1 MDSLGALPLQPGPLV
16 TDASRVRL
24 HAYFARPEGPEYV
37 VGRQETSVYLAV
49 PPLGVQ
55 AMALL
60 DQGLTVGAAAA
71 RLVDDEGVV
80 PDLVDFV
87 HTLIGYGLVAEVDG
101 HPVGVGVANTA
112 PARGDG
118 LELFRRLRSRH
129 VRWLISPVALGVH
142 ATAVVA
148 VVLLLWRH
156 PEHVP
161 ASEDFFAHPWYT
173 VNILILAATGL
184 ATLLAHE
191 LGHLFAA
198 RAYGLTGRIGLGR
211 RLRDVVLQ
219 CTVPDIWRV
228 PRAQRVVVYVAGM
241 LVDVWILL
249 VGLVTLIWAG
259 AELSAA
265 VVAWI
270 QLVLVLQWTAIAW
283 QLNFY
288 LEVDGY
294 YIIAELFSAKRLLQD
309 TRAYLRHLVAKVA
322 PRLGPGSGLAHL
334 APRERRVVYAYVPF
348 YLVGVAISLGV
359 FVFYVLPFAVTM
371 AAGAVAVL
379 AMGTAAPAAR
389 LADAAVT
396 LVGDALFFGLLIWL
410 AWRDLVAA
418 RSGRARLGG

>member
-16 TDASRVRL
+16 TEASRVRL
-24 HAYFARPEGPEYV
+24 HAYFVRPEGPEYV
-37 VGRQETSVYLAV
+37 VGRQETSLYLAV

-71 RLVDDEGVV
+71 RLVDDEGAV

-87 HTLIGYGLVAEVDG
+87 HTLLGYGLVAEVDG
-101 HPVGVGVANTA
+101 RPVSEASTT
-112 PARGDG
+112 PARGEG
-118 LELFRRLRSRH
+118 VELFRRLRPWH
-129 VRWLISPVALGVH
+129 VRWLVGPLALAVH
-142 ATAVVA
+142 AAAVVA
-148 VVLLLWRH
+148 VVLLLWRD
-156 PEHVP
+156 PEHIPV
-161 ASEDFFAHPWYT
+161 SEDFLVHPWYT
-173 VNILILAATGL
+173 VNVLILAATGL
-184 ATLLAHE
+184 PTLLAHE

-198 RAYGLTGRIGLGR
+198 RAYGLAGWIGLGR

-241 LVDVWILL
+241 LVDLWVLL
-249 VGLVTLIWAG
+249 VGLVTLVWAG
-259 AELSAA
+259 SELPAA

-270 QLVLVLQWTAIAW
+270 KLVLVLQWTAIAW

-294 YIIAELFSAKRLLQD
+294 YIVAELFGAKRLLQD

-322 PRLGPGSGLAHL
+322 ARLGPGSSLAHL
-334 APRERRVVYAYVPF
+334 APRERRTVRAYVPF

-359 FVFYVLPFAVTM
+359 FVFYVLPFAVAM
-371 AAGAVAVL
+371 AAGAVGVL
-379 AMGTAAPAAR
+379 AMGTAAPAAQ

-396 LVGDALFFGLLIWL
+396 LVGDALFFGLLIRL
-410 AWRDLVAA
+410 GWRDLVAA
-418 RSGRARLGG
+418 RSRRAPPGG

>member
-1 MDSLGALPLQPGPLV
+1 MDSLGALPLQPSPLV
-16 TDASRVRL
+16 TEASRVRL
-24 HAYFARPEGPEYV
+24 HAYFARPEGLEYV

-60 DQGLTVGAAAA
+60 DQGFTVGAAAA
-71 RLVDDEGVV
+71 RLVDDEGAV

-101 HPVGVGVANTA
+101 HPVGEANTA

-129 VRWLISPVALGVH
+129 VRWLVGPVALMVH
-142 ATAVVA
+142 AAAVVA

-161 ASEDFFAHPWYT
+161 ASEDFFVHSWYT

-184 ATLLAHE
+184 PTLLAHE

-249 VGLVTLIWAG
+249 VGLVTLVWAG
-259 AELSAA
+259 SELPAA

-270 QLVLVLQWTAIAW
+270 KLVLVLQWTAIAW

-294 YIIAELFSAKRLLQD
+294 YILAELFGAKRLLQD

-322 PRLGPGSGLAHL
+322 PRLGPGSSLAHL
-334 APRERRVVYAYVPF
+334 APRQRRVVRAYVPF

-371 AAGAVAVL
+371 AVGAVDVL

-396 LVGDALFFGLLIWL
+396 LVGDALFFGLLIRL

-418 RSGRARLGG
+418 RSGRARMGG